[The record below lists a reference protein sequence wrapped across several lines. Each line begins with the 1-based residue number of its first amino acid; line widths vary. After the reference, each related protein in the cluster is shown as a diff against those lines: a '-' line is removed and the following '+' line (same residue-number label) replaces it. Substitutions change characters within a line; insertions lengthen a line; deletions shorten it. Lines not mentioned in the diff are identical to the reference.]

1 MDLNKFNTAM
11 SNGDDVSSFQIAS
24 NIFVKQMVLNQ
35 PGNKIFG
42 HSHAYSHV
50 TLIATGSV
58 WMRANGIEER
68 HDAPKLVITP
78 ALVRHEFECIEP
90 AILCC
95 VHAIRQSEAEY
106 DIADTEITPE
116 QGLNFMGKFSLTS
129 KK

>member
-78 ALVRHEFECIEP
+78 RLFGMSLNVLSQLFFVVFTQFVKAKP
-90 AILCC
+90 NMILR
-95 VHAIRQSEAEY
+95 ILR
-106 DIADTEITPE
+106 
-116 QGLNFMGKFSLTS
+116 
-129 KK
+129 